1 MRKPVPVC
9 ICSDAVLVRSF
20 KLHYGTLCY
29 SFIPGSEIVVDFQGH
44 RRVSKI
50 MKVIFICFECEP
62 TEQFTLCIL
71 FDNVDMEW
79 IELGDHMLMFCAPFL
94 MPVEIVMTL
103 PCYTMNTVVHF
114 SPSLFVLF
122 FESAEIHWL

>member
-62 TEQFTLCIL
+62 TE
-71 FDNVDMEW
+71 
-79 IELGDHMLMFCAPFL
+79 HSFL
-94 MPVEIVMTL
+94 
-103 PCYTMNTVVHF
+103 HF
-114 SPSLFVLF
+114 GVGRGMGLKSFVFLQD
-122 FESAEIHWL
+122 